1 MYKSKI
7 YEPAYYSK
15 DNFMLQNYNVKLSLH
30 LQLFKSYSGLNVIVF
45 YFDYYRIAKKQQQI
59 IKFQT

>member
-45 YFDYYRIAKKQQQI
+45 YFDYYRIAKKKQQI

>member
-7 YEPAYYSK
+7 YEPAHYSK